1 MPSPSAAEIQVLVHG
16 THWLE
21 PIINEPVYLPTSI
34 PVGATVDVPGV
45 LRAFIMQERSPRAPG
60 QLLLSSDEIQLIA
73 TAVRM
78 NRTLPE
84 FSGSTKILIQYPLQL
99 DPPRY
104 LDCIAQGDQVTFS
117 WTVSVGKY
125 IRFVIYLLPSLA
137 SQCLYKTIWSS
148 WLPWPSRWDM
158 SV

>member
-1 MPSPSAAEIQVLVHG
+1 MPSPSAAEIQVLVHR

-104 LDCIAQGDQVTFS
+104 LDCVAQGDQVTFS
-117 WTVSVGKY
+117 WTVSAENTLG
-125 IRFVIYLLPSLA
+125 FGIYLLSSLA
-137 SQCLYKTIWSS
+137 S
-148 WLPWPSRWDM
+148 
-158 SV
+158 

>member
-1 MPSPSAAEIQVLVHG
+1 MPSPSTAEIQVLIHG

-21 PIINEPVYLPTSI
+21 PIISEPVYLPKSI

-78 NRTLPE
+78 TRTLPE

-117 WTVSVGKY
+117 WTVSAENKSGSG
-125 IRFVIYLLPSLA
+125 IYLPSSLA
-137 SQCLYKTIWSS
+137 SQCLDKTIWS
-148 WLPWPSRWDM
+148 
-158 SV
+158 

>member
-104 LDCIAQGDQVTFS
+104 LDCVAQGDQVTFS
-117 WTVSVGKY
+117 WTVSAENTLG
-125 IRFVIYLLPSLA
+125 FGIYSLSSLA
-137 SQCLYKTIWSS
+137 SQCLDKTIWS
-148 WLPWPSRWDM
+148 
-158 SV
+158 